1 MNNQLNN
8 LFVSYKPVK
17 IDDYPYIEQSNYD
30 FTSLKSLASNL
41 PVTYKPVK
49 VINHSNVEQSNQP
62 NYIDNYVDFF
72 INTSQLPITNQI
84 PIIKQNKFNYDFTN
98 WKPLTSKQIIQN
110 NNLANMSF
118 EDLVRIYKLPIKI
131 SSGYRG
137 KNGFRGGKT
146 KSGKQSNHNKLDAH
160 GHPMAYDIQ
169 PLVNGK
175 VDKSDSAF
183 ANLRKI
189 LANNYNVREW
199 FKMRNW
205 GILDE
210 TTPQMMA
217 KTGATG
223 KHFHIGPD
231 RAAVRFN

>member
-1 MNNQLNN
+1 MNNQLSD
-8 LFVSYKPVK
+8 LFVSYKPVTN
-17 IDDYPYIEQSNYD
+17 YPYIEQFD
-30 FTSLKSLASNL
+30 ET
-41 PVTYKPVK
+41 
-49 VINHSNVEQSNQP
+49 
-62 NYIDNYVDFF
+62 NYIDSQNDPF
-72 INTSQLPITNQI
+72 IDTLQLPIT
-84 PIIKQNKFNYDFTN
+84 KQNKSNQGFAG
-98 WKPLTSKQIIQN
+98 WKPLTNNQVSQN
-110 NNLANMSF
+110 SNLANMSF
-118 EDLVRIYKLPIKI
+118 EDLIKTYNLPIQI

-146 KSGKQSNHNKLDAH
+146 KSGKQSNHNKLDEH

-183 ANLRKI
+183 ANLRNT
-189 LANNYNVREW
+189 LANNQDVKEW
-199 FKMRNW
+199 FRMRDW

-210 TTPQMMA
+210 TTSQMMA

-231 RAAVRFN
+231 RAAVRFS

>member
-1 MNNQLNN
+1 MNNQLSD
-8 LFVSYKPVK
+8 LFVSYKPVTN
-17 IDDYPYIEQSNYD
+17 YPYIEQFD
-30 FTSLKSLASNL
+30 QT
-41 PVTYKPVK
+41 
-49 VINHSNVEQSNQP
+49 
-62 NYIDNYVDFF
+62 NYIDSQNDPF
-72 INTSQLPITNQI
+72 IDTLQLPIT
-84 PIIKQNKFNYDFTN
+84 KQNKSNQGFAG
-98 WKPLTSKQIIQN
+98 WKPLTNNQVSQN
-110 NNLANMSF
+110 SNLANMSF
-118 EDLVRIYKLPIKI
+118 EDLIKTYNLPIQI

-146 KSGKQSNHNKLDAH
+146 KSGKQSNHNKLDEH

-183 ANLRKI
+183 ANLRNT
-189 LANNYNVREW
+189 LANNQDVKER
-199 FKMRNW
+199 FRMRNW

>member
-1 MNNQLNN
+1 MNNQLSD
-8 LFVSYKPVK
+8 LFVSYKPV
-17 IDDYPYIEQSNYD
+17 INYPYIEQFDY
-30 FTSLKSLASNL
+30 T
-41 PVTYKPVK
+41 
-49 VINHSNVEQSNQP
+49 
-62 NYIDNYVDFF
+62 NYIDSQNDPF
-72 INTSQLPITNQI
+72 IDTLQLPIT
-84 PIIKQNKFNYDFTN
+84 KQNKSNQGFAG
-98 WKPLTSKQIIQN
+98 WKPLTNNQVSQN
-110 NNLANMSF
+110 SNLANMSF
-118 EDLVRIYKLPIKI
+118 EDLIKTYNLPIQI

-146 KSGKQSNHNKLDAH
+146 KSGKQSNHNKLDEH

-183 ANLRKI
+183 ANLRNI
-189 LANNYNVREW
+189 LANNQDVKEW
-199 FKMRNW
+199 FRMRDW

-231 RAAVRFN
+231 RAAVRFS

>member
-1 MNNQLNN
+1 MNNQLSD
-8 LFVSYKPVK
+8 LFVSYKPV
-17 IDDYPYIEQSNYD
+17 INYPYIEQFD
-30 FTSLKSLASNL
+30 QT
-41 PVTYKPVK
+41 
-49 VINHSNVEQSNQP
+49 
-62 NYIDNYVDFF
+62 NYIDSQNDPF
-72 INTSQLPITNQI
+72 IDTLQLPIT
-84 PIIKQNKFNYDFTN
+84 KQNKSNQGFAGWKPFTN
-98 WKPLTSKQIIQN
+98 NQVSQN
-110 NNLANMSF
+110 SNLANMSF
-118 EDLVRIYKLPIKI
+118 EDLIKTYNLPIQI

-146 KSGKQSNHNKLDAH
+146 KSGKQSNHNKLDEH

-183 ANLRKI
+183 ANLRNI
-189 LANNYNVREW
+189 LANNQDVKEW
-199 FKMRNW
+199 FRMRDW

-231 RAAVRFN
+231 RAAVRFS

>member
-1 MNNQLNN
+1 MNNQLSD
-8 LFVSYKPVK
+8 LFVSYKPVTA
-17 IDDYPYIEQSNYD
+17 YPYIEQFD
-30 FTSLKSLASNL
+30 QT
-41 PVTYKPVK
+41 
-49 VINHSNVEQSNQP
+49 
-62 NYIDNYVDFF
+62 NYIDSQNDPF
-72 INTSQLPITNQI
+72 IDTLQLPIT
-84 PIIKQNKFNYDFTN
+84 KQNKSNQGFAG
-98 WKPLTSKQIIQN
+98 WKPLTNNQVSQN
-110 NNLANMSF
+110 SNLANMSF
-118 EDLVRIYKLPIKI
+118 EDLIKTYNLPIQI

-146 KSGKQSNHNKLDAH
+146 KSGKQSNHNKLDEH

-183 ANLRKI
+183 ANLRNI
-189 LANNYNVREW
+189 LANNQDVKEW
-199 FKMRNW
+199 FRMRNW

-231 RAAVRFN
+231 RAAVRFS

>member
-1 MNNQLNN
+1 MNNQLSD
-8 LFVSYKPVK
+8 LFVSYKPVTN
-17 IDDYPYIEQSNYD
+17 YPYIEQFD
-30 FTSLKSLASNL
+30 QT
-41 PVTYKPVK
+41 
-49 VINHSNVEQSNQP
+49 
-62 NYIDNYVDFF
+62 NYIDSQNDPF
-72 INTSQLPITNQI
+72 IDTLQLPIT
-84 PIIKQNKFNYDFTN
+84 KQNKSNQGFAG
-98 WKPLTSKQIIQN
+98 WKPLTNNQVSQN
-110 NNLANMSF
+110 SNLANMSF
-118 EDLVRIYKLPIKI
+118 EDLIKTYNLPIQI

-146 KSGKQSNHNKLDAH
+146 KSGKQSNHNKLDEH
-160 GHPMAYDIQ
+160 GHPMAYDVQ

-183 ANLRKI
+183 ANLRNI
-189 LANNYNVREW
+189 LANNQDVKEW
-199 FKMRNW
+199 FRMRNW

-231 RAAVRFN
+231 RAAVRFS

>member
-1 MNNQLNN
+1 MNNQLSD
-8 LFVSYKPVK
+8 LFVSYKPVTN
-17 IDDYPYIEQSNYD
+17 YPYIEQFD
-30 FTSLKSLASNL
+30 QT
-41 PVTYKPVK
+41 
-49 VINHSNVEQSNQP
+49 
-62 NYIDNYVDFF
+62 NYVDSQNDPF
-72 INTSQLPITNQI
+72 IDTLQLPIT
-84 PIIKQNKFNYDFTN
+84 KQNKSNQGFAG
-98 WKPLTSKQIIQN
+98 WKPLTNNQVSQN
-110 NNLANMSF
+110 SNLANMSF
-118 EDLVRIYKLPIKI
+118 EDLIKTYNLPIQI

-146 KSGKQSNHNKLDAH
+146 KSGKQSNHNKLDEH

-183 ANLRKI
+183 ANLRNI
-189 LANNYNVREW
+189 LANNQDVKEW
-199 FKMRNW
+199 FRMRNW

-231 RAAVRFN
+231 RAAVRFS

>member
-1 MNNQLNN
+1 MNNQLSD
-8 LFVSYKPVK
+8 LFVSYKPVTN
-17 IDDYPYIEQSNYD
+17 YPYIEQFDY
-30 FTSLKSLASNL
+30 T
-41 PVTYKPVK
+41 
-49 VINHSNVEQSNQP
+49 
-62 NYIDNYVDFF
+62 NYIDSQNDPF
-72 INTSQLPITNQI
+72 IDTLQLPIT
-84 PIIKQNKFNYDFTN
+84 KQNKSNQGFAG
-98 WKPLTSKQIIQN
+98 WKPLTNNQVSQN
-110 NNLANMSF
+110 SNLANMSF
-118 EDLVRIYKLPIKI
+118 EDLIKTYNLPIQI

-146 KSGKQSNHNKLDAH
+146 KSGKQSNHNKLDEH

-183 ANLRKI
+183 TNLRNI
-189 LANNYNVREW
+189 LANNQDVKEW
-199 FKMRNW
+199 FRMRDW

-231 RAAVRFN
+231 RAAVRFS

>member
-1 MNNQLNN
+1 MNNQLSD
-8 LFVSYKPVK
+8 LFVSYKPVTN
-17 IDDYPYIEQSNYD
+17 YPYIEQFD
-30 FTSLKSLASNL
+30 QT
-41 PVTYKPVK
+41 
-49 VINHSNVEQSNQP
+49 
-62 NYIDNYVDFF
+62 NYIDSQNDPF
-72 INTSQLPITNQI
+72 IDTLQLPIT
-84 PIIKQNKFNYDFTN
+84 KQNKSNQGFAG
-98 WKPLTSKQIIQN
+98 WKPLTNNQVSQN
-110 NNLANMSF
+110 SNLANMSF
-118 EDLVRIYKLPIKI
+118 EDLIKTYNLPIQI

-146 KSGKQSNHNKLDAH
+146 KSGKQSNHNKLDEH

-183 ANLRKI
+183 ANLRNI
-189 LANNYNVREW
+189 LANNQDVKEW
-199 FKMRNW
+199 FRMRNW

-231 RAAVRFN
+231 RAAVRFS

>member
-1 MNNQLNN
+1 MNNQLSD
-8 LFVSYKPVK
+8 LFVSYKPVTT
-17 IDDYPYIEQSNYD
+17 YPYIEQFD
-30 FTSLKSLASNL
+30 QT
-41 PVTYKPVK
+41 
-49 VINHSNVEQSNQP
+49 
-62 NYIDNYVDFF
+62 NYIDSQNDPF
-72 INTSQLPITNQI
+72 IDTLQLPITKQDKSNQG
-84 PIIKQNKFNYDFTN
+84 FAG
-98 WKPLTSKQIIQN
+98 WKPLTSNQVSQN
-110 NNLANMSF
+110 SNLANMSF
-118 EDLVRIYKLPIKI
+118 EDLIKTYNLPIQI

-146 KSGKQSNHNKLDAH
+146 KSGKQSNHNKLDEH

-183 ANLRKI
+183 ANLRNI
-189 LANNYNVREW
+189 LANNQDVKEW
-199 FKMRNW
+199 FRMRNW

-231 RAAVRFN
+231 RAAVRFS

>member
-1 MNNQLNN
+1 MNNQLSD
-8 LFVSYKPVK
+8 LFVSYKPVTN
-17 IDDYPYIEQSNYD
+17 YPYIEQFD
-30 FTSLKSLASNL
+30 QT
-41 PVTYKPVK
+41 
-49 VINHSNVEQSNQP
+49 
-62 NYIDNYVDFF
+62 NYIDSQNDPF
-72 INTSQLPITNQI
+72 IDTLQLPITKQDKSNQG
-84 PIIKQNKFNYDFTN
+84 FAG
-98 WKPLTSKQIIQN
+98 WKPLTNNQVSQN
-110 NNLANMSF
+110 SNLANMSF
-118 EDLVRIYKLPIKI
+118 EDLVKTYNLPIQI

-146 KSGKQSNHNKLDAH
+146 KSGKQSNHNKLDEH

-183 ANLRKI
+183 ANLRNI
-189 LANNYNVREW
+189 LANNQDVKEW

-231 RAAVRFN
+231 RAAVRFS

>member
-1 MNNQLNN
+1 MNNQLSD
-8 LFVSYKPVK
+8 LFVSYKPVTN
-17 IDDYPYIEQSNYD
+17 YPYIEQFD
-30 FTSLKSLASNL
+30 QT
-41 PVTYKPVK
+41 
-49 VINHSNVEQSNQP
+49 
-62 NYIDNYVDFF
+62 NYIDSQNDPF
-72 INTSQLPITNQI
+72 IDTLQLPITKQDKSNQG
-84 PIIKQNKFNYDFTN
+84 FAG
-98 WKPLTSKQIIQN
+98 WKPLTNNQVSQN
-110 NNLANMSF
+110 SNLANMSF
-118 EDLVRIYKLPIKI
+118 EDLIKTYNLPIQI

-146 KSGKQSNHNKLDAH
+146 KSGKQSNHNKLDEH

-183 ANLRKI
+183 ANLRNI
-189 LANNYNVREW
+189 LANNQDVKEW
-199 FKMRNW
+199 FRMRNW

-231 RAAVRFN
+231 RAAVRFS

>member
-1 MNNQLNN
+1 MNSQLSD
-8 LFVSYKPVK
+8 LFVSYKPVTN
-17 IDDYPYIEQSNYD
+17 YPYIEQPD
-30 FTSLKSLASNL
+30 QT
-41 PVTYKPVK
+41 
-49 VINHSNVEQSNQP
+49 
-62 NYIDNYVDFF
+62 NYIDSQNDPF
-72 INTSQLPITNQI
+72 IDTLQLPIT
-84 PIIKQNKFNYDFTN
+84 KQNNQQKSNYGFTG
-98 WKPLTSKQIIQN
+98 WKPLTNNQVSQN
-110 NNLANMSF
+110 SNLANMSF
-118 EDLVRIYKLPIKI
+118 EDLIKTYNLPIQI

-146 KSGKQSNHNKLDAH
+146 KSGKQSNHNKLDEH

-183 ANLRKI
+183 ANLRNI
-189 LANNYNVREW
+189 LANNQDVKEW
-199 FKMRNW
+199 FRMRNW

-231 RAAVRFN
+231 RAAVRFS

>member
-1 MNNQLNN
+1 MNNQLSD
-8 LFVSYKPVK
+8 LFVSYKPVTN
-17 IDDYPYIEQSNYD
+17 YPYIEQFD
-30 FTSLKSLASNL
+30 QT
-41 PVTYKPVK
+41 
-49 VINHSNVEQSNQP
+49 
-62 NYIDNYVDFF
+62 NYIDSQDNPF
-72 INTSQLPITNQI
+72 IDTLQLPIT
-84 PIIKQNKFNYDFTN
+84 KQNKSNQGFAG
-98 WKPLTSKQIIQN
+98 WKPLTNNQVSQN
-110 NNLANMSF
+110 SNLANMSF
-118 EDLVRIYKLPIKI
+118 EDLIKTYNLPIQI

-146 KSGKQSNHNKLDAH
+146 KSGKQSNHNKLDEH

-183 ANLRKI
+183 ANLRNI
-189 LANNYNVREW
+189 LANNQDVKEW
-199 FKMRNW
+199 FRMRDW

-231 RAAVRFN
+231 RAAVRFS

>member
-1 MNNQLNN
+1 MNNQLSD
-8 LFVSYKPVK
+8 LFVSYKPVTN
-17 IDDYPYIEQSNYD
+17 YPYIEQFD
-30 FTSLKSLASNL
+30 QT
-41 PVTYKPVK
+41 
-49 VINHSNVEQSNQP
+49 
-62 NYIDNYVDFF
+62 NYIDSQNDPF
-72 INTSQLPITNQI
+72 IDTLQLPIT
-84 PIIKQNKFNYDFTN
+84 KQNKSNQGFAG
-98 WKPLTSKQIIQN
+98 WKPLTNNQVSQN
-110 NNLANMSF
+110 SNLANMSF
-118 EDLVRIYKLPIKI
+118 EDLIKTYNLPIQI

-146 KSGKQSNHNKLDAH
+146 KSGKQSNHNKLDEH

-169 PLVNGK
+169 PLVNGR

-183 ANLRKI
+183 ANLRNI
-189 LANNYNVREW
+189 LANNQDVKEW
-199 FKMRNW
+199 FRMRNW

-231 RAAVRFN
+231 RAAVRFS

>member
-1 MNNQLNN
+1 MNNQLSD
-8 LFVSYKPVK
+8 LFVSYKPVTN
-17 IDDYPYIEQSNYD
+17 YPYIEQFD
-30 FTSLKSLASNL
+30 QT
-41 PVTYKPVK
+41 
-49 VINHSNVEQSNQP
+49 
-62 NYIDNYVDFF
+62 NYIDSQNDPF
-72 INTSQLPITNQI
+72 IDTLQLPIT
-84 PIIKQNKFNYDFTN
+84 KQNKSNQGFAG
-98 WKPLTSKQIIQN
+98 WKPLTNNQVSQN
-110 NNLANMSF
+110 SNLANMSF
-118 EDLVRIYKLPIKI
+118 EDLIKTYNLPIQI

-146 KSGKQSNHNKLDAH
+146 KSGKQSNHNKLDEH

-169 PLVNGK
+169 PLINGK

-183 ANLRKI
+183 ANLRNI
-189 LANNYNVREW
+189 LANNQDVKEW
-199 FKMRNW
+199 FRMRDW

-231 RAAVRFN
+231 RAAVRFS

>member
-1 MNNQLNN
+1 MNNQLSD
-8 LFVSYKPVK
+8 LFVSYKPVTN
-17 IDDYPYIEQSNYD
+17 YPYIEQFD
-30 FTSLKSLASNL
+30 ET
-41 PVTYKPVK
+41 
-49 VINHSNVEQSNQP
+49 
-62 NYIDNYVDFF
+62 NYIDSQNDPF
-72 INTSQLPITNQI
+72 IDTLQLPIT
-84 PIIKQNKFNYDFTN
+84 KQNKSNQGFAG
-98 WKPLTSKQIIQN
+98 WKPLTNNQVSQN
-110 NNLANMSF
+110 SNLANMSF
-118 EDLVRIYKLPIKI
+118 EDLIKTYNLPIQI

-137 KNGFRGGKT
+137 KNGFRRGKT
-146 KSGKQSNHNKLDAH
+146 KSGKQSNHNKLDEH

-183 ANLRKI
+183 ANLRNI
-189 LANNYNVREW
+189 LANNQDVKEW
-199 FKMRNW
+199 FRMRDW

-231 RAAVRFN
+231 RAAVRFS

>member
-1 MNNQLNN
+1 MNNQLSD
-8 LFVSYKPVK
+8 LFVSYKPVTT
-17 IDDYPYIEQSNYD
+17 YPYIEQSD
-30 FTSLKSLASNL
+30 QT
-41 PVTYKPVK
+41 
-49 VINHSNVEQSNQP
+49 
-62 NYIDNYVDFF
+62 NYIDSQDDPF
-72 INTSQLPITNQI
+72 IDTLQLPIT
-84 PIIKQNKFNYDFTN
+84 KQNKSNQGFAG
-98 WKPLTSKQIIQN
+98 WKPLTNNQVSQN
-110 NNLANMSF
+110 SNLANMSF
-118 EDLVRIYKLPIKI
+118 EDLIKTYNLPIQI

-146 KSGKQSNHNKLDAH
+146 KSGKQSNHNKLDEH

-183 ANLRKI
+183 ANLRNI
-189 LANNYNVREW
+189 LANNQDVKEW
-199 FKMRNW
+199 FRMRNW

-231 RAAVRFN
+231 RAAVRFS

>member
-1 MNNQLNN
+1 MNNQLSD
-8 LFVSYKPVK
+8 LFVSYKPVTN
-17 IDDYPYIEQSNYD
+17 YPYIEQLD
-30 FTSLKSLASNL
+30 QT
-41 PVTYKPVK
+41 
-49 VINHSNVEQSNQP
+49 
-62 NYIDNYVDFF
+62 NYIDSYNDPF
-72 INTSQLPITNQI
+72 IDTLQLPIT
-84 PIIKQNKFNYDFTN
+84 KQNKSNQGFAG
-98 WKPLTSKQIIQN
+98 WKPLTNNQVSQN
-110 NNLANMSF
+110 SNLANMSF
-118 EDLVRIYKLPIKI
+118 EDLIKTYNLPIQI

-146 KSGKQSNHNKLDAH
+146 KSGKQSNHNKLDEH

-183 ANLRKI
+183 ANLRNI
-189 LANNYNVREW
+189 LANNQDVKEW
-199 FKMRNW
+199 FRMRDW

-231 RAAVRFN
+231 RAAVRFS

>member
-1 MNNQLNN
+1 MNNQLSD
-8 LFVSYKPVK
+8 LFVSYKPVTN
-17 IDDYPYIEQSNYD
+17 YPYIEEFD
-30 FTSLKSLASNL
+30 ET
-41 PVTYKPVK
+41 
-49 VINHSNVEQSNQP
+49 
-62 NYIDNYVDFF
+62 NYIDSQNDPF
-72 INTSQLPITNQI
+72 IDTLQLPIT
-84 PIIKQNKFNYDFTN
+84 KQNKSNQGFAG
-98 WKPLTSKQIIQN
+98 WKPLTNNQVSQN
-110 NNLANMSF
+110 SNLANMSF
-118 EDLVRIYKLPIKI
+118 EDLIKTYNLPIQI

-146 KSGKQSNHNKLDAH
+146 KSGKQSNHNKLDEH

-183 ANLRKI
+183 TNLRNI
-189 LANNYNVREW
+189 LANNQDVKEW
-199 FKMRNW
+199 FRMRDW

-231 RAAVRFN
+231 RAAVRFS

>member
-1 MNNQLNN
+1 MNNQLSD
-8 LFVSYKPVK
+8 LFVSYKPVTN
-17 IDDYPYIEQSNYD
+17 YPYIEQFD
-30 FTSLKSLASNL
+30 QT
-41 PVTYKPVK
+41 
-49 VINHSNVEQSNQP
+49 
-62 NYIDNYVDFF
+62 NYIDSQNDPF
-72 INTSQLPITNQI
+72 IDTLQLPITKQDKSNQG
-84 PIIKQNKFNYDFTN
+84 FAG
-98 WKPLTSKQIIQN
+98 WKPLTNNQVSQN
-110 NNLANMSF
+110 SNLANMSF
-118 EDLVRIYKLPIKI
+118 EDLVKTYNLPIQI

-146 KSGKQSNHNKLDAH
+146 KSGKQSNHNKLDEH

-183 ANLRKI
+183 ANLRNI
-189 LANNYNVREW
+189 LANNQDVKEW
-199 FKMRNW
+199 FRMRDW

-231 RAAVRFN
+231 RAAVRFS

>member
-1 MNNQLNN
+1 MNNQLSN
-8 LFVSYKPVK
+8 LFVSYKPVTN
-17 IDDYPYIEQSNYD
+17 YPYIEQFD
-30 FTSLKSLASNL
+30 QT
-41 PVTYKPVK
+41 
-49 VINHSNVEQSNQP
+49 
-62 NYIDNYVDFF
+62 NYIDSQNDPF
-72 INTSQLPITNQI
+72 IDTLQLPIT
-84 PIIKQNKFNYDFTN
+84 KQNKSNQGFAG
-98 WKPLTSKQIIQN
+98 WKPLTN
-110 NNLANMSF
+110 NQVSQSSNLANMSF
-118 EDLVRIYKLPIKI
+118 EDLIKTYNLPIQI

-146 KSGKQSNHNKLDAH
+146 KSGKQSNHNKLDEH

-183 ANLRKI
+183 ANLRNI
-189 LANNYNVREW
+189 LANNQDVKEW
-199 FKMRNW
+199 FRMRDW

-231 RAAVRFN
+231 RAAVRFS

>member
-1 MNNQLNN
+1 MNNQLSD
-8 LFVSYKPVK
+8 LFVSYKPVTN
-17 IDDYPYIEQSNYD
+17 YPYMEQFD
-30 FTSLKSLASNL
+30 QT
-41 PVTYKPVK
+41 
-49 VINHSNVEQSNQP
+49 
-62 NYIDNYVDFF
+62 NYIDSQNDPF
-72 INTSQLPITNQI
+72 IDTLQLPIT
-84 PIIKQNKFNYDFTN
+84 KQNKSNQGFAG
-98 WKPLTSKQIIQN
+98 WKPLTNNQVSQN
-110 NNLANMSF
+110 SNLANMSF
-118 EDLVRIYKLPIKI
+118 EDLIKTYNLPIQI

-146 KSGKQSNHNKLDAH
+146 KSGKQSNHNKLDEH

-183 ANLRKI
+183 ANLRNT
-189 LANNYNVREW
+189 LANNQDVKEW
-199 FKMRNW
+199 FRMRDW

-231 RAAVRFN
+231 RAAVRFS

>member
-1 MNNQLNN
+1 MNNQLSD
-8 LFVSYKPVK
+8 LFVSYKPVTN
-17 IDDYPYIEQSNYD
+17 YPYIEQFD
-30 FTSLKSLASNL
+30 QT
-41 PVTYKPVK
+41 
-49 VINHSNVEQSNQP
+49 
-62 NYIDNYVDFF
+62 NYIDSQDNPF
-72 INTSQLPITNQI
+72 IDTLQLPIT
-84 PIIKQNKFNYDFTN
+84 KQNKSNQGFAG
-98 WKPLTSKQIIQN
+98 WKPLTNNQVSQN
-110 NNLANMSF
+110 SNLANMSF
-118 EDLVRIYKLPIKI
+118 EDLIKTYNLPIQI

-146 KSGKQSNHNKLDAH
+146 KSGKQSNHNKLDEH

-175 VDKSDSAF
+175 VDKSDTAF
-183 ANLRKI
+183 ANLRNI
-189 LANNYNVREW
+189 LANNQDVKEW
-199 FKMRNW
+199 FRMRDW

-231 RAAVRFN
+231 RAAVRFS

>member
-1 MNNQLNN
+1 MNNQLSD
-8 LFVSYKPVK
+8 LFVSYKPVTT
-17 IDDYPYIEQSNYD
+17 YPYIEQFD
-30 FTSLKSLASNL
+30 QT
-41 PVTYKPVK
+41 
-49 VINHSNVEQSNQP
+49 
-62 NYIDNYVDFF
+62 NYIDSQDDPF
-72 INTSQLPITNQI
+72 IDTLQLPIT
-84 PIIKQNKFNYDFTN
+84 KQNKSNQGFAG
-98 WKPLTSKQIIQN
+98 WKPLTNNQVSQN
-110 NNLANMSF
+110 SNLANMSF
-118 EDLVRIYKLPIKI
+118 EDLIKTYNLPIQI

-146 KSGKQSNHNKLDAH
+146 KSGKQSNHNKLDEH

-183 ANLRKI
+183 ANLRNI
-189 LANNYNVREW
+189 LANNQDVKEW
-199 FKMRNW
+199 FRMRNW

-231 RAAVRFN
+231 RAAVRFS

>member
-1 MNNQLNN
+1 MNNQLSD
-8 LFVSYKPVK
+8 LFVSYKPVTN
-17 IDDYPYIEQSNYD
+17 YPYIEQFD
-30 FTSLKSLASNL
+30 QT
-41 PVTYKPVK
+41 
-49 VINHSNVEQSNQP
+49 
-62 NYIDNYVDFF
+62 NYIDSQNDPF
-72 INTSQLPITNQI
+72 IDTLQLPIT
-84 PIIKQNKFNYDFTN
+84 KQNKSNQGFVG
-98 WKPLTSKQIIQN
+98 WKPLTNNQVSQN
-110 NNLANMSF
+110 SNLANMSF
-118 EDLVRIYKLPIKI
+118 EDLIKTYNLPIQI

-146 KSGKQSNHNKLDAH
+146 KSGQQSNHNKLDEH

-183 ANLRKI
+183 ANLRNI
-189 LANNYNVREW
+189 LANNQDVKEW
-199 FKMRNW
+199 FRMRDW

-231 RAAVRFN
+231 RAAVRFS

>member
-1 MNNQLNN
+1 MNNQLSD
-8 LFVSYKPVK
+8 LFVSYKPVTN
-17 IDDYPYIEQSNYD
+17 YPYIEQFD
-30 FTSLKSLASNL
+30 QT
-41 PVTYKPVK
+41 
-49 VINHSNVEQSNQP
+49 
-62 NYIDNYVDFF
+62 NYIDSYNDSF
-72 INTSQLPITNQI
+72 IDTLQLPIT
-84 PIIKQNKFNYDFTN
+84 KQNKSNQGFAG
-98 WKPLTSKQIIQN
+98 WKPLTNNQVSQN
-110 NNLANMSF
+110 SNLANMSF
-118 EDLVRIYKLPIKI
+118 EDLIKTYNLPIQI

-146 KSGKQSNHNKLDAH
+146 KSGKQSNHNKLDEH

-183 ANLRKI
+183 ANLRNI
-189 LANNYNVREW
+189 LANNQDVKEW
-199 FKMRNW
+199 FRMRNW

-231 RAAVRFN
+231 RAAVRFS

>member
-1 MNNQLNN
+1 MNNQLSD
-8 LFVSYKPVK
+8 LFVSYKPVTN
-17 IDDYPYIEQSNYD
+17 YPYIEQFDQTNYTD
-30 FTSLKSLASNL
+30 SQNDPF
-41 PVTYKPVK
+41 
-49 VINHSNVEQSNQP
+49 
-62 NYIDNYVDFF
+62 ID
-72 INTSQLPITNQI
+72 TLQLPIT
-84 PIIKQNKFNYDFTN
+84 KQNKSNQGFAG
-98 WKPLTSKQIIQN
+98 WKPLTNNQVSQN
-110 NNLANMSF
+110 SNLANMSF
-118 EDLVRIYKLPIKI
+118 EDLIKTYNLPIQI

-146 KSGKQSNHNKLDAH
+146 KSGKQSNHNKLDEH

-169 PLVNGK
+169 LLVNGK

-183 ANLRKI
+183 ANLRNI
-189 LANNYNVREW
+189 LANNQDVKEW
-199 FKMRNW
+199 FRMRDW

-231 RAAVRFN
+231 RAAVRFS

>member
-1 MNNQLNN
+1 MNNQLSD
-8 LFVSYKPVK
+8 LFVSYKPVTN
-17 IDDYPYIEQSNYD
+17 YPYIEQFD
-30 FTSLKSLASNL
+30 QT
-41 PVTYKPVK
+41 
-49 VINHSNVEQSNQP
+49 
-62 NYIDNYVDFF
+62 NYIDSQNDPF
-72 INTSQLPITNQI
+72 IDTLQLPIT
-84 PIIKQNKFNYDFTN
+84 KQNKSNQGFAG
-98 WKPLTSKQIIQN
+98 WKPLTNNQVSQN
-110 NNLANMSF
+110 SNLANMSF
-118 EDLVRIYKLPIKI
+118 EDLIKIYNLPIQI

-183 ANLRKI
+183 ANLRNI
-189 LANNYNVREW
+189 LANNQDVKEW

-210 TTPQMMA
+210 TTPQMIA

-231 RAAVRFN
+231 RAAVRFS

>member
-1 MNNQLNN
+1 MNSQLSD
-8 LFVSYKPVK
+8 LFVSYKPV
-17 IDDYPYIEQSNYD
+17 INYPYTEQFD
-30 FTSLKSLASNL
+30 QT
-41 PVTYKPVK
+41 
-49 VINHSNVEQSNQP
+49 
-62 NYIDNYVDFF
+62 NYIDSQNDPF
-72 INTSQLPITNQI
+72 IDTLQLPIT
-84 PIIKQNKFNYDFTN
+84 KQNKSNQGFAG
-98 WKPLTSKQIIQN
+98 WKPLTNNQVSQN

-118 EDLVRIYKLPIKI
+118 EDLIKTYNLPIQI

-146 KSGKQSNHNKLDAH
+146 KSGKQSNHNKLDEH

-183 ANLRKI
+183 ANLRNI
-189 LANNYNVREW
+189 LANNQDVKEW
-199 FKMRNW
+199 FRMRNW

-231 RAAVRFN
+231 RAAVRFS

>member
-1 MNNQLNN
+1 MNNQLND
-8 LFVSYKPVK
+8 LF
-17 IDDYPYIEQSNYD
+17 
-30 FTSLKSLASNL
+30 
-41 PVTYKPVK
+41 VTYKPVT
-49 VINHSNVEQSNQP
+49 NYSYMEQP
-62 NYIDNYVDFF
+62 NQTAYVDNQDDSF
-72 INTSQLPITNQI
+72 IDTLQLPIT
-84 PIIKQNKFNYDFTN
+84 KQNKSNQGFAG
-98 WKPLTSKQIIQN
+98 WKPLTNNQFSQN

-118 EDLVRIYKLPIKI
+118 EDLIKTYNLPIQI

-146 KSGKQSNHNKLDAH
+146 KSGKQSNHNKLDEH

-183 ANLRKI
+183 ANLRNI
-189 LANNYNVREW
+189 LANNQDVKEW
-199 FKMRNW
+199 FRMRNW

-231 RAAVRFN
+231 RAAVRFS

>member
-1 MNNQLNN
+1 MNNQLSD
-8 LFVSYKPVK
+8 LFVSYKPVTN
-17 IDDYPYIEQSNYD
+17 YPYIEQFD
-30 FTSLKSLASNL
+30 QT
-41 PVTYKPVK
+41 
-49 VINHSNVEQSNQP
+49 
-62 NYIDNYVDFF
+62 NYIDSQNDPF
-72 INTSQLPITNQI
+72 IDTLQLPIT
-84 PIIKQNKFNYDFTN
+84 KQNKSNQGFAG
-98 WKPLTSKQIIQN
+98 WKPLTNNQVSQN
-110 NNLANMSF
+110 SGLANMSF
-118 EDLVRIYKLPIKI
+118 EDLIKTYNLPIQI

-146 KSGKQSNHNKLDAH
+146 KSGKQSNHNKLDEH

-183 ANLRKI
+183 ANLRNT
-189 LANNYNVREW
+189 LANNQDVKEW
-199 FKMRNW
+199 FRMRDW

-231 RAAVRFN
+231 RAAVRFS

>member
-1 MNNQLNN
+1 MNNQLSD
-8 LFVSYKPVK
+8 LFVSYKPVTN
-17 IDDYPYIEQSNYD
+17 YPYIEQFD
-30 FTSLKSLASNL
+30 QT
-41 PVTYKPVK
+41 
-49 VINHSNVEQSNQP
+49 
-62 NYIDNYVDFF
+62 NYIDSQNDPF
-72 INTSQLPITNQI
+72 IDTLQLPIT
-84 PIIKQNKFNYDFTN
+84 KQNKSNQGFAG
-98 WKPLTSKQIIQN
+98 WKPLTNNQVSQN
-110 NNLANMSF
+110 SNLANMSF
-118 EDLVRIYKLPIKI
+118 EDLIKTYNLPIQI

-146 KSGKQSNHNKLDAH
+146 KSGKQSNHNKLDEH

-183 ANLRKI
+183 ANLRNI

>member
-1 MNNQLNN
+1 MNNQLSD
-8 LFVSYKPVK
+8 LFVSYKPVTN
-17 IDDYPYIEQSNYD
+17 YPYIEQFD
-30 FTSLKSLASNL
+30 QT
-41 PVTYKPVK
+41 
-49 VINHSNVEQSNQP
+49 
-62 NYIDNYVDFF
+62 NYIDSQNDPF
-72 INTSQLPITNQI
+72 IDTLQLPIT
-84 PIIKQNKFNYDFTN
+84 KQNKSNQGFAG
-98 WKPLTSKQIIQN
+98 WKPLTNNQVSQN
-110 NNLANMSF
+110 SNLANMSF
-118 EDLVRIYKLPIKI
+118 EDLIKTYNLPIQI

-146 KSGKQSNHNKLDAH
+146 KSGKQSNHNKLDEH

-183 ANLRKI
+183 ANLRSI
-189 LANNYNVREW
+189 LANNQDVKEW
-199 FKMRNW
+199 FRMRDW

-231 RAAVRFN
+231 RAAVRFS